1 MLNKRTAAWTTL
13 NEEEIGAVWDFGA
26 AKKLFPF
33 LRGKLIVFSLA
44 MVMMVFYTLTI
55 VALPR
60 IIGYVTDAFILTQD

>member
-33 LRGKLIVFSLA
+33 LRGKLIVFTLA
-44 MVMMVFYTLTI
+44 MVLYFHYTVHQVLLYQPYGPCI
-55 VALPR
+55 AKIHRV
-60 IIGYVTDAFILTQD
+60 